1 MRIVRVLLCILGVAV
16 AFPVAASFHTFQ
28 LNEFYS
34 NADGSIQYVEL
45 KEGFGA
51 NGQLFLAGHAIA
63 STQGGTTHTLV
74 FLTDLP
80 SVITANKSVLIATPG
95 FAALGIVA
103 PDYIVPAGFLFVGG
117 GIVDYAGVD
126 ILTLGALPTDGVTSL
141 NRDGTTGVNSPRN
154 FAGQTGSIPAAPRP
168 ASGSAAPI
176 PLLDPR
182 IISALIAL
190 LALSGALAF
199 WRRR

>member
-1 MRIVRVLLCILGVAV
+1 MRIVRGLLCLLAAV
-16 AFPVAASFHTFQ
+16 SASPVAASFHTFQ

-51 NGQLFLAGHAIA
+51 NGQLFLGGRAIT

-95 FAALGIVA
+95 FAPMLYGVVLLLIIAIMPQGL
-103 PDYIVPAGFLFVGG
+103 AGLWERLKR
-117 GIVDYAGVD
+117 A
-126 ILTLGALPTDGVTSL
+126 
-141 NRDGTTGVNSPRN
+141 
-154 FAGQTGSIPAAPRP
+154 
-168 ASGSAAPI
+168 
-176 PLLDPR
+176 
-182 IISALIAL
+182 
-190 LALSGALAF
+190 
-199 WRRR
+199 